1 MTPQEVPKRGKVV
14 GITLVYANIV
24 VVLFALV
31 NLCSIDTTSSAFDAS
46 SPPACMHC
54 GCFCIALSY

>member
-14 GITLVYANIV
+14 GITLVYANII

-31 NLCSIDTTSSAFDAS
+31 NLCSIDTTSSAFNS
-46 SPPACMHC
+46 YPFPHCMH
-54 GCFCIALSY
+54 AESLHL